1 MLYLTNQING
11 VFIMNKNYILLILI
25 ISLSLISCGEID
37 TTNPYSGPNIPNRGD
52 TGGVESN
59 SNTPGWGTIFS
70 SFSDKTIGINKADK
84 TLGSSG
90 FFVALINQSNKAS
103 VNMVGAKKSSSN
115 RSNLDLDVSS
125 FSYTSSTGE
134 LTLSE
139 SGLNKIKGANLSD
152 GKIYEYEI
160 NFEVIIPVSPTQ
172 TNKATVSRYFQL
184 IEGEFIPEYY
194 ITSLMQSLGNITID
208 NKSYTGES
216 TFDFSSIS
224 DFKSGSPNYTIQYS
238 SSDAGNYGYKNAML
252 RIKLNINKKIV
263 DSKYLSKVGHNSY
276 YEFID
281 GEPNSIIM
289 HISYE
294 TKPGYI
300 MPKTVL
306 PGGISIKLILGS
318 EGKWLIP

>member
-1 MLYLTNQING
+1 M
-11 VFIMNKNYILLILI
+11 
-25 ISLSLISCGEID
+25 
-37 TTNPYSGPNIPNRGD
+37 
-52 TGGVESN
+52 
-59 SNTPGWGTIFS
+59 
-70 SFSDKTIGINKADK
+70 
-84 TLGSSG
+84 
-90 FFVALINQSNKAS
+90 ALINQSNKLA
-103 VNMVGAKKSSSN
+103 VNMVGAKKSSTN

-152 GKIYEYEI
+152 GNIYEYEI
-160 NFEVIIPVSPTQ
+160 NFEVVNIPVSPTQ
-172 TNKATVSRYFQL
+172 TNKATVSCYFQL
-184 IEGEFIPEYY
+184 IEGEFISEDY

-224 DFKSGSPNYTIQYS
+224 DFKSSSPNYTIQYS
-238 SSDAGNYGYKNAML
+238 SSDAGDYGYRSAML
-252 RIKLNINKKIV
+252 RIKVNINKKIA
-263 DSKYLSKVGHNSY
+263 DSEYLSKVGHNSY
-276 YEFID
+276 YEFIN

-300 MPKTVL
+300 MPKTVS